1 MLNVMTPDEVLQV
14 IREEFSEIEDF
25 YETVAL
31 DTAVGRILAEDVT
44 AEEFVPGFNRS
55 TVDGYAVR
63 ASDTFGCS
71 DAIPAILPVCGEVK
85 MGEEGAV
92 DFREEAC
99 CYVPTGGE
107 VPAGADAC
115 VMVEYVEDYGD
126 GTVGILKPAA
136 PGQNMIFRGDDVRP
150 GKTLMEKG
158 RSLTF
163 ADIGALA
170 ALGKPEVRVK
180 KKMKAAVIST
190 GDELVPCDENPGPGK
205 IRDVNSSLLA
215 AMLKTYGA
223 EAVMFGIVPDD
234 VVLLEKTLEKA
245 LADCDMV
252 LISGGSSVGTKD
264 ATARVIEKYGSLL
277 VHGIATKPGKPTIL
291 GKCGEKPVFG
301 IPGHPVA
308 AYFVSKLYV
317 LPAIARI
324 TGRTV
329 RPHSVTAYLSEN
341 VASNDGRALYVSAR
355 LETVDGRL
363 IAHPVRT
370 KSGLITALAGT
381 DGYFC
386 IGRDCEGLPGGA
398 EVQVYVNE
406 VY

>member
-14 IREEFSEIEDF
+14 IREEFSETEGF
-25 YETVAL
+25 YETVPV
-31 DTAVGRILAEDVT
+31 DEAVGRILAESVT

-55 TVDGYAVR
+55 TVDGYAVK

-71 DAIPAILPVCGEVK
+71 DSIPAVLPVCGEVK
-85 MGEEGAV
+85 MGESGAV
-92 DFREEAC
+92 DFREESC

-107 VPAGADAC
+107 VPEGADAC
-115 VMVEYVEDYGD
+115 VMLEYVEDYGD

-163 ADIGALA
+163 SDIGALA
-170 ALGKPEVRVK
+170 ALGKSEVRVK
-180 KKMKAAVIST
+180 RKVKAAVIST
-190 GDELVPCDENPGPGK
+190 GDELVPCDEKPGPGK

-215 AMLKTYGA
+215 AMVKTYGG

-234 VVLLEKTLEKA
+234 EGLLEKALEKA
-245 LADCDMV
+245 LADCDIV

-264 ATARVIEKYGSLL
+264 ATARVIEKSGKLL

-291 GKCGEKPVFG
+291 GKCGGKPVFG

-317 LPAIARI
+317 IPAIARL
-324 TGRTV
+324 TGRKV
-329 RPHSVTAYLSEN
+329 RPYSVTAYLSEN
-341 VASNDGRALYVSAR
+341 VSSNDGRALYISAR
-355 LETVDGRL
+355 LETADGRL
-363 IAHPVRT
+363 VAHPVRT

-386 IGRDCEGLPGGA
+386 IERDCEGLPKGA